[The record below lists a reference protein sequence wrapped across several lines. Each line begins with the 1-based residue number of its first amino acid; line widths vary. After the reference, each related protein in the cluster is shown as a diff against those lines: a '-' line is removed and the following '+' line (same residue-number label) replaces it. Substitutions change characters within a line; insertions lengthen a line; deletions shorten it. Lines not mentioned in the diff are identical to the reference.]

1 MGRHRI
7 HNGRTEKILIRVN
20 DYEKKAVEDFAK
32 EEGKNVSQFVRGLM
46 EEHKTKAK
54 INLHE
59 RIFEHYEAVL
69 EKYRKVLKEYGK

>member
-20 DYEKKAVEDFAK
+20 KFEKKAVEDFAK
-32 EEGKNVSQFVRGLM
+32 DEGKNISQFIRGLM

-59 RIFEHYEAVL
+59 RIFERYESVY
-69 EKYRKVLKEYGK
+69 EKYRKVLKEYEK